1 MFLQE
6 EFGCS
11 HFLLTN
17 KVFSCLATSPSSW
30 RPALPACS
38 LLERRETSSQA
49 LSRWGTLVSRS
60 STNQGGPRPC
70 PRKGHFWTC
79 QIRMEQWKAFF
90 SNLFKTFWAQLPWIL
105 LVALFVRLI
114 NQSPT
119 ASSWAC
125 CSPLQLAS
133 PRRTSHSGVWQRPGL
148 VHASWSSLD
157 LSIVDQVQLPRVKFD
172 NPFPINCGQAD

>member
-11 HFLLTN
+11 HFLLKN

-49 LSRWGTLVSRS
+49 LSRWGTLVSWS

-70 PRKGHFWTC
+70 PRKAHFWTC
-79 QIRMEQWKAFF
+79 QIRMKQWKAFF
-90 SNLFKTFWAQLPWIL
+90 TNLFKTFWAQLSWDPPRSNSLFLGL
-105 LVALFVRLI
+105 LF
-114 NQSPT
+114 T
-119 ASSWAC
+119 SSAGM
-125 CSPLQLAS
+125 LGFAKKD
-133 PRRTSHSGVWQRPGL
+133 
-148 VHASWSSLD
+148 SSLWS
-157 LSIVDQVQLPRVKFD
+157 LAKTRSRSCLLIIFRSFHRGSSAFWTIRVK
-172 NPFPINCGQAD
+172 PINRD

>member
-49 LSRWGTLVSRS
+49 LSRWGTLVSWS
-60 STNQGGPRPC
+60 STNQGGPRRC
-70 PRKGHFWTC
+70 PRKAHFWTC
-79 QIRMEQWKAFF
+79 KIRMKQWKTFFTYLSSAFMG
-90 SNLFKTFWAQLPWIL
+90 S
-105 LVALFVRLI
+105 
-114 NQSPT
+114 
-119 ASSWAC
+119 
-125 CSPLQLAS
+125 
-133 PRRTSHSGVWQRPGL
+133 
-148 VHASWSSLD
+148 SSL
-157 LSIVDQVQLPRVKFD
+157 LSSSDSSKSNSLLLGLLFTSSAGMLGFAKKDISLWSLAKTRSRSCLLIIFRSFHRGSSAFWTIRVK
-172 NPFPINCGQAD
+172 PINRD

>member
-1 MFLQE
+1 MINE
-6 EFGCS
+6 WTMS
-11 HFLLTN
+11 
-17 KVFSCLATSPSSW
+17 
-30 RPALPACS
+30 ACS

-70 PRKGHFWTC
+70 PRKGHFWTY

>member
-114 NQSPT
+114 KVQQP
-119 ASSWAC
+119 
-125 CSPLQLAS
+125 PL
-133 PRRTSHSGVWQRPGL
+133 GL
-148 VHASWSSLD
+148 VVHLFSWHVGLRQEGHLTLESGK
-157 LSIVDQVQLPRVKFD
+157 DQVSFMPLD
-172 NPFPINCGQAD
+172 HL